1 MRRHVNCGS
10 LGPELRGLAE
20 QPGLGGQRAP
30 RASCLTLETALQQLH
45 PPQTG

>member
-10 LGPELRGLAE
+10 LGPELRGLTE
-20 QPGLGGQRAP
+20 QLGLGGQRAP
-30 RASCLTLETALQQLH
+30 RASCLTLEIALRQPH